1 MSENAERQ
9 LIYPRKAPNKKMR
22 FTTSSDKN
30 SSFEISNDNAYLI
43 KDDEQYL
50 LYVNDQ
56 YIATITDLDS
66 DPNLKN
72 LKILSK

>member
-1 MSENAERQ
+1 MLSSFVIEPYF
-9 LIYPRKAPNKKMR
+9 IKD
-22 FTTSSDKN
+22 SDKN

>member
-1 MSENAERQ
+1 MD
-9 LIYPRKAPNKKMR
+9 
-22 FTTSSDKN
+22 SDKN